1 MLCLCALDARM
12 QSTNSEYGSPY
23 LAACHV
29 TFLNVEKSIKIIIVY
44 AFLTFSFVKDVSPD
58 VAVPVTHME
67 HGLITGHINSTQ
79 RRQEFMLR

>member
-44 AFLTFSFVKDVSPD
+44 AF
-58 VAVPVTHME
+58 
-67 HGLITGHINSTQ
+67 
-79 RRQEFMLR
+79 